1 MVAHVYKDKEGKRVP
16 SVTTICG
23 KFKSGENLI
32 AWANRLGLEGKDYR
46 QERQKAADAGT
57 VAHKMVEAFLR
68 GEDWNDDGNFA
79 PNVVA
84 KGKVAF
90 QNFMRW
96 QDGTKV
102 EIMHAEVPL
111 VSNIHKFGGCLDA
124 IGICKTTHEGVA
136 LFDWKSS
143 NGIWPEYLYQIAAYK
158 ILWEENFDDRLIVG
172 GCHLCR
178 FSKED
183 GVFEHRHFES
193 VEDEERTFL
202 HLRQLYDMAYKTEKR
217 LKGS

>member
-1 MVAHVYKDKEGKRVP
+1 MAAHVYKDKEGKRLP
-16 SVTTICG
+16 SVTSVLSRFKAADGLINWAWKCG
-23 KFKSGENLI
+23 VD
-32 AWANRLGLEGKDYR
+32 GKDYK

-68 GEDWNDDGNFA
+68 GEDWKDDGNFA
-79 PNVVA
+79 PNVIA
-84 KGKVAF
+84 KGRVAF
-90 QNFMRW
+90 ENFMRW

-111 VSNIHKFGGCLDA
+111 VSETHKFGGCLDA
-124 IGICKTTHEGVA
+124 IGICRTTSNGVA

-143 NGIWPEYLYQIAAYK
+143 NGVWAEYLYQMAAYK
-158 ILWEENFDDRLIVG
+158 ILWEETYNEVPIIG

-183 GVFEHRHFES
+183 GNFDHRYF
-193 VEDEERTFL
+193 DELDQEEATFL
-202 HLRQLYDMAYKTEKR
+202 HMRKLYDMIKSTEKR
-217 LKGS
+217 VK